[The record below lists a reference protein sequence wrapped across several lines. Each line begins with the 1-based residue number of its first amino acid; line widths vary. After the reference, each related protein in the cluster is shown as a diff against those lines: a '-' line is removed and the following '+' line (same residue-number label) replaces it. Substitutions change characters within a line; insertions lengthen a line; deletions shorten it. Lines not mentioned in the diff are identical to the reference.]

1 MEQRRS
7 PSSGGFQ
14 RQKVILLLAQRI
26 AQLRPMQKKVLAMYY
41 HQNMQLAEIGDRFG
55 MSEARIWQ
63 ILMRTLSLLRDY
75 VLRTTLTS
83 PLKNNGKKGN

>member
-26 AQLRPMQKKVLAMYY
+26 AQLPPMQKKVLAMYY
-41 HQNMQLAEIGDRFG
+41 HQNMQLAEIGG
-55 MSEARIWQ
+55 P
-63 ILMRTLSLLRDY
+63 LRHE
-75 VLRTTLTS
+75 
-83 PLKNNGKKGN
+83 